1 MSKNIFFS
9 RLALIVDMFRNGA
22 QLTFDEVLRKFENKS
37 TADEDFVISK
47 RTFQRDLKEINS
59 LFGIEIT
66 CNRSTNEYQIK
77 EIHSE
82 DRKIRL
88 LEAIEITSL
97 IKNSNETEGLVFLEK
112 RKANGTEFFS
122 EILNAIKN
130 LNVLEITYLNF
141 LNESGKS
148 SIRKVCPIAIKES
161 KNRWYLL
168 AKDLKDEII
177 KSFSLDRISKLE
189 LLKNETFVKISFD
202 VEKEYQHVFGIL
214 KSDKEI
220 ENIKIQCTERQYRY
234 LETLPLHAS
243 QKLIKQENEKF
254 VISLQIIPTYDFIM
268 ELLAMGKEVKV
279 LEPKYLVCEIK
290 NKLQENLE
298 QYK

>member
-22 QLTFDEVLRKFENKS
+22 QLNFDEVLRKLENKS
-37 TADEDFVISK
+37 TIDEDFVISK
-47 RTFQRDLKEINS
+47 RTFQRDLKEIDS
-59 LFGIEIT
+59 LFGIEII

-82 DRKIRL
+82 DGKIRL

-97 IKNSNETEGLVFLEK
+97 IKSSNETEGIVFLEK

-130 LNVLEITYLNF
+130 LNVLEINYMNF

-148 SIRKVCPIAIKES
+148 SIRKICPIAIKES

-168 AKDLKDEII
+168 AKDLKDRII

-189 LLKNETFVKISFD
+189 LLKDETFEKIAFD

-214 KSDKEI
+214 KSDEEI
-220 ENIKIQCTERQYRY
+220 QNIKIECTESQYRY

-243 QKLIKQENEKF
+243 QKLIEQENEKF
-254 VISLQIIPTYDFIM
+254 IISLQLIPTYDFIM

-279 LEPKYLVCEIK
+279 LEPKGLVNEIK
-290 NKLQENLE
+290 NKLQENIN
-298 QYK
+298 QYS

>member
-22 QLTFDEVLRKFENKS
+22 QLTFEEVLRKLENKS
-37 TADEDFVISK
+37 NSDEDFVISK
-47 RTFQRDLKEINS
+47 RTFQRDIKEIDS
-59 LFGIEIT
+59 LFGIEIV

-82 DRKIRL
+82 DGKIRL

-97 IKNSNETEGLVFLEK
+97 IKSSNETEGIVFLEK
-112 RKANGTEFFS
+112 RKANGTEYFS

-130 LNVLEITYLNF
+130 LNVLEITYMNF
-141 LNESGKS
+141 LNQSGKS
-148 SIRKVCPIAIKES
+148 SVRNVCPIAIKES

-168 AKDLKDEII
+168 AKDLKDEIV
-177 KSFSLDRISKLE
+177 KSFSLDRISKLQ
-189 LLKNETFVKISFD
+189 LLKDDKFEKFSFD
-202 VEKEYQHVFGIL
+202 VEKEYEHVFGIL
-214 KSDKEI
+214 KSEDKI
-220 ENIKIQCTERQYRY
+220 QNVKIQCSESQYRY
-234 LETLPLHAS
+234 LETLPLHHS

-254 VISLQIIPTYDFIM
+254 IISLQLIPTYDFIM

-279 LEPKYLVCEIK
+279 LEPKALVEQIK
-290 NKLQENLE
+290 NKLQENLN
-298 QYK
+298 QYN